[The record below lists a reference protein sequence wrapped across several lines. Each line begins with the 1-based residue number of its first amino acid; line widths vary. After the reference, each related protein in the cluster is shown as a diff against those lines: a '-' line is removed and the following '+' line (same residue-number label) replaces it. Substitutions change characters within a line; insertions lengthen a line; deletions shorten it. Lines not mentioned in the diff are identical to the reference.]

1 MRRGVLHAFHP
12 QDPLTVHVTAAMV
25 KAFADNTISPVTGAP
40 LGAATVTGDSA
51 DMHSHLEL
59 RWYID
64 ILDGVPVAPNSG
76 SPTTF
81 EGIQAWPDAHWAYRP
96 DDPAGGSF
104 GEYGFPALPRL
115 LSDAIAKPVES
126 VGLPVPWY
134 AVYGNHD
141 TLPLSKRADMPEQDA
156 QDRFGVSTRPS
167 RQGRALDGEQLRG
180 YGQRATSEAE
190 GATDVLFACQRST
203 GATIVVR

>member
-1 MRRGVLHAFHP
+1 MIIQDHAAWGSAFHP

-64 ILDGVPVAPNSG
+64 VLDGVAVTPNSG

-81 EGIQAWPDAHWAYRP
+81 EGVQAWPDAQWAYRP
-96 DDPAGGSF
+96 DDPSGGSF
-104 GEYGFPALPRL
+104 GEYGFPTLPRL
-115 LSDAIAKPVES
+115 LSDAIAEPVES

-141 TLPLSKRADMPEQDA
+141 TLLLGTFD
-156 QDRFGVSTRPS
+156 VSS
-167 RQGRALDGEQLRG
+167 QLHSLAVG
-180 YGQRATSEAE
+180 SEKSYTLQATATSALA
-190 GATDVLFACQRST
+190 GYAATASPLQRMIDAL
-203 GATIVVR
+203 GV